1 MQGNNFR
8 SGFAAIIGKPNVGK
22 STLVNRLVGEK
33 IAIVSPKPQTT
44 RSRLMGIV
52 NRPSAQIVLLDTPG
66 IHKAKDKLGQFMM
79 DSVSSALSGIDAL
92 LIMLNAESIKEQ
104 DKSIARQYENLD
116 VPAFLLINKTDAVHP
131 TTLLPIMDEFS
142 SFNFKAILPISAK
155 TGEGLDKLMDMLIES
170 MPKGPKYFPDD
181 MITDQPE
188 RVLIAEIIRE
198 KALLYLNQEV
208 PHGVGVEVI
217 KIENTS
223 ETLSKVHAT
232 IYCEK
237 NSHKKIIIGAGGSM
251 IKKIGSEARANIEML
266 LGRQVHL
273 DLWVKVRENWK
284 NSAHD
289 LKTLGYTEG

>member
-1 MQGNNFR
+1 MQDNNFR

-284 NSAHD
+284 NSVYD

>member
-251 IKKIGSEARANIEML
+251 IKKIGSEARANIETL

>member
-1 MQGNNFR
+1 MQDNNFR

-251 IKKIGSEARANIEML
+251 IKKIGSEARANIETL

-284 NSAHD
+284 NSVYD

>member
-1 MQGNNFR
+1 MQDNNFR

>member
-251 IKKIGSEARANIEML
+251 IKKIGSEARANIETL

-284 NSAHD
+284 NSVYD